1 MDLIII
7 LIISVIVVG
16 LGTVFFWIQRYKRCP
31 SDKIL
36 VIYGKTRS
44 GRSSNCIH
52 GGAAFVWP
60 VLQDFQWLDL
70 TPIPID
76 ISLTGAL
83 SKQNIRVNTPST
95 FTVGISTETGVM
107 ENAAERL
114 LGLNMQAIREQASDI
129 IFGQMRVV
137 IATMD
142 IEEVNANRDLLIEKI
157 TNGVEVELKKVGLKL
172 INVNI
177 KDITDESGY
186 IDALGK
192 EASSRAIN
200 DAKVSVAE
208 RERDG
213 EIGSAEAERE
223 RRIQVSSAR
232 AIATEGENLAK
243 IKVAQSDAQ
252 RREQEAE
259 AERLAVAAEKV
270 KSAEAFKEAYAAETE
285 AERARAIRDQAS
297 QHANI
302 VIPAEIEKM
311 KIETLAEA
319 DAEKIRRLKKGEAD
333 GIQAMMEAEA
343 KGTLAALQSKAE
355 GFARIVQAAGGAELA
370 SNLLITEQLPQLVA
384 EQVKAIA
391 NLKIDSVT
399 VWDSGKGEDGKNDT
413 ANFVSGLV
421 GALPPLHQIT
431 KNVGIELPEFLGKLT
446 ENPAEAAKL
455 LEQGK
460 EAEAAKKKE
469 E

>member
-1 MDLIII
+1 MDFLVI
-7 LIISVIVVG
+7 LIISLIIVG
-16 LGTVFFWIQRYKRCP
+16 LGTIFFWINRYKRCP

-36 VIYGKTRS
+36 VVYGKTQG
-44 GRSSNCIH
+44 GRSSRCVH

-60 VLQDFQWLDL
+60 VIQDFQWLDL

-192 EASSRAIN
+192 EASARAIN
-200 DAKVSVAE
+200 EAKVSVAE

-213 EIGSAEAERE
+213 EIGAAEAERE
-223 RRIQVSSAR
+223 RRIQVSSAQ
-232 AIATEGENLAK
+232 ATATEGENLAK

-285 AERARAIRDQAS
+285 AERARASREQAS

-302 VIPAEIEKM
+302 VVPAEIEKM

-333 GIQAMMEAEA
+333 GIQSMMEAEA
-343 KGTLAALQSKAE
+343 NGTLAALQSKAE
-355 GFARIVQAAGGAELA
+355 GFGQIVHAAGGADLA
-370 SNLLITEQLPQLVA
+370 STLLVTEQLPQLVA

-431 KNVGIELPEFLGKLT
+431 KNVGIELPEFLGKLS

-460 EAEAAKKKE
+460 KTEEAKKKE
-469 E
+469 